1 VKLLFVILSLFIV
14 VTACQE
20 NKPEPKNAPQKV
32 RHFDIRQTKNKFE
45 QVEPSNRLNFLTNVI
60 EQPFDN
66 KKDVDSFLCLAQQ
79 KLQLNY
85 SEVNMGDLTNLQ
97 TKFFQSNYEDAA
109 YLFALKVLSTHKKRG
124 GDYFKGALPFA
135 FVQLEYHASVLNQ
148 LDSMSYY
155 NRQLGQL
162 LKKKLPSWIKVA
174 YYSNKAFLTRTNGSY
189 YTALLLYNQALKYC
203 SPHEKEQVSY
213 VYHSLANLYLTME
226 NYDKAYEYAQLSVK
240 QVGFNNFSPQQL
252 NMVGTIQAKVGQLN
266 EAERSFKK
274 VLAYSKREQLIGL
287 EAQTLSNF
295 GNLKRKQKKFDR
307 AFALMSNSDA
317 ICSLLG
323 IEVGLLINGIN
334 RAELYLD
341 QVQFEKAEKELL
353 KFSPLVTRVDV
364 PKLSYSYFDLF
375 SRIQDSLGNK
385 IQANDYYRSAV
396 ENKERSFGD
405 NAKTLLAQW
414 ELEQEKTRAQQER
427 LALELRV
434 QKQKNSKYL
443 MLFSSLS
450 IFLLGLVLAL
460 LIIRKQ
466 QKAKEAMRLEKQRA
480 IYELELKSK
489 ELLAE
494 SMKNTTV
501 QHVKNEIKQ
510 QLKEIQRNNS
520 INGSDEMQKLIQD
533 LGKPENTALFDEFET
548 RFTGVHEDFYIAL
561 NKRCSNFTPHE
572 LKICALIRL
581 NISSKEM
588 ARLTNRTVG
597 TIDNSRSQIRKK
609 LHLSETQN
617 LQEFILNL

>member
-1 VKLLFVILSLFIV
+1 MKLLFVILSLFILV
-14 VTACQE
+14 AACQE
-20 NKPEPKNAPQKV
+20 NKPEPKKAAQKM

-45 QVEPSNRLNFLTNVI
+45 QVKQLNRLNFLFKVI
-60 EQPFDN
+60 DQPYDN
-66 KKDVDSFLCLAQQ
+66 KKDVDSFLRIAQQ
-79 KLQLNY
+79 KLQLNNA
-85 SEVNMGDLTNLQ
+85 EVSIEDLTNLQ

-109 YLFALKVLSTHKKRG
+109 YLFALKVLSTHKIRG
-124 GDYFKGALPFA
+124 EEYFKEALPYA
-135 FVQLEYHASVLNQ
+135 FVQFEYHASVLNQ

-162 LKKKLPSWIKVA
+162 LNQKSPSWIKVA
-174 YYSNKAFLTRTNGSY
+174 FYSNKAFLARTNGSY
-189 YTALLLYNQALKYC
+189 YTALILYNQALKHC
-203 SPHEKEQVSY
+203 SPHEKTQVSY
-213 VYHSLANLYLTME
+213 VYHSIANLYLLME

-240 QVGFNNFSPQQL
+240 QVGFNNYSPQQL
-252 NMVGTIQAKVGQLN
+252 NMVGTIQAKVGKFN

-274 VLAYSKREQLIGL
+274 LLAYTQREQLIGL

-295 GNLKRKQKKFDR
+295 GNLRRKKKKFD
-307 AFALMSNSDA
+307 AALELMRKSDA
-317 ICSLLG
+317 ICSSLG

-334 RAELYLD
+334 RSELYLD
-341 QVQFEKAEKELL
+341 QGQFEKAEKEMLEFL
-353 KFSPLVTRVDV
+353 PLVTRLDQ
-364 PKLSYSYFDLF
+364 PKQSYAYFDLF
-375 SRIQDSLGNK
+375 SRIQDSVGNK
-385 IQANDYYRSAV
+385 IRANAYFRSAV
-396 ENKERSFGD
+396 ENKERYFGD

-414 ELEQEKTRAQQER
+414 ELEQEKTRAQQEKS
-427 LALELRV
+427 ALELRV
-434 QKQKNSKYL
+434 QKQKNTKYL
-443 MLFSSLS
+443 VLFSSFS

-466 QKAKEAMRLEKQRA
+466 QKAKGAIHLEKQRV

-494 SMKNTTV
+494 SLKNTTV

-510 QLKEIQRNNS
+510 QLKEIQRNTS
-520 INGSDEMQKLIQD
+520 IHGSDEMQKLIQD
-533 LGKPENTALFDEFET
+533 LGKPENTAFFDEFET

-561 NKRCSNFTPHE
+561 NKRCSNLTPHE